1 MMAAGVL
8 SHLAFISSLITA
20 SLGMKTAQRN
30 IQDSTSTTTMKGN
43 AIIIQCTKETEMPA
57 SPKAP
62 TAIALGGVP
71 TGVPMPPTFAASG
84 IARASPARALPRG
97 RTPRMGITTVNMVA
111 VVAVLDM
118 NMDSTAVMSISPRV
132 VMRAD
137 SGKGRSIT
145 AARLWSRPY
154 FSAPSA
160 IMKPPMNRIIT
171 GFARVAK

>member
-1 MMAAGVL
+1 
-8 SHLAFISSLITA
+8 
-20 SLGMKTAQRN
+20 
-30 IQDSTSTTTMKGN
+30 
-43 AIIIQCTKETEMPA
+43 
-57 SPKAP
+57 
-62 TAIALGGVP
+62 
-71 TGVPMPPTFAASG
+71 
-84 IARASPARALPRG
+84 
-97 RTPRMGITTVNMVA
+97 MGITTVNMVA

-118 NMDSTAVMSISPRV
+118 NMDSTAVMSINPRV